1 MQSRVKNIQWLWL
14 SLAVILFD
22 HISKYLVERH
32 ILRFDSVPLM
42 PHLNLSNMHNTGAA
56 FSMFNSA
63 PALVFI
69 VLSASVSAWILWW
82 LRRHPYDHRLEAS
95 AFALI
100 LGGALGNAIDRALR
114 GFVVDFVDFYIGS
127 WHFAAFNLADSAIS
141 IGAALLVLDMLIA
154 SRHAQKQATAQKAAN
169 APGVSDA
176 PALSM
181 TAEIGAVTQPQP
193 EPASEPKS

>member
-14 SLAVILFD
+14 SLFVILFD
-22 HISKYLVERH
+22 HASKYLVERH
-32 ILRFDSVPLM
+32 IQRFDSVPLM

-82 LRRHPYDHRLEAS
+82 LRRHPYDHRLEAC

-114 GFVVDFVDFYIGS
+114 GYVVDFVDFFIGS

-154 SRHAQKQATAQKAAN
+154 SSLAKKQAMASKTLSAKSAVDAQMI
-169 APGVSDA
+169 PEVGTSSESD
-176 PALSM
+176 
-181 TAEIGAVTQPQP
+181 
-193 EPASEPKS
+193 PKS